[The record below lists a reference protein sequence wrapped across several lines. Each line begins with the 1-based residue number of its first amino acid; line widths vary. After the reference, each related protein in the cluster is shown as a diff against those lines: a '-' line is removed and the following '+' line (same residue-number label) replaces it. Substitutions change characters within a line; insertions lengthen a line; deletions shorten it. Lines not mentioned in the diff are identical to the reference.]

1 MLIKER
7 MSYPVISLPPDTPVH
22 DARNL
27 FRQENIRRAPVVK
40 NGKLIGIVSIQDLI
54 DATPTKA
61 TSLSRWEI
69 NYLLSKLTVGKVM
82 TKEVTTIDEDTP
94 IEQAA
99 RIMADKKIGG
109 LPVLREGKVAGM
121 ITETDLFKVFL
132 EMMGA
137 REIGVRVTALV
148 DDQPGILNTITSA
161 VAEVGGSFISFGQ
174 FAGED
179 VSTKLVVFK
188 VSGAKKDDIK
198 KAIKDIAKEVWDIRE
213 CHA

>member
-7 MSYPVISLPPDTPVH
+7 MSYPVIALSPDTPIQ

-27 FRQENIRRAPVVK
+27 FKQESIRRAPVIK
-40 NGKLIGIVSIQDLI
+40 KGKLIGIVSEQDLI

-69 NYLLSKLTVGKVM
+69 NYLLSKLTVDEVM
-82 TKEVTTIDEDTP
+82 TKNVTTIDEDMP

-99 RIMADKKIGG
+99 RIMADEKIGG
-109 LPVLREGKVAGM
+109 LPVIREGKVAGM

-132 EMMGA
+132 ELMGA
-137 REIGVRVTALV
+137 RELGVRVTALV
-148 DDQPGILNTITSA
+148 DDQPGILNKITTA
-161 VAEVGGSFISFGQ
+161 IAGVGGSFISFGQ
-174 FAGED
+174 FSGED
-179 VSTKLVVFK
+179 VATKLIVFK
-188 VSGAKKDDIK
+188 VSGATEADVK

-213 CHA
+213 CCH

>member
-40 NGKLIGIVSIQDLI
+40 KRKLVGIVSIQDLI

-69 NYLLSKLTVGKVM
+69 NYLLSKLTVGEVM
-82 TKEVTTIDEDTP
+82 TKDVTTIDEDTP

-99 RIMADKKIGG
+99 RIMVDKKIGG

-137 REIGVRVTALV
+137 REIGIRVTALV
-148 DDQPGILNTITSA
+148 DDEPGILNTITSA
-161 VAEVGGSFISFGQ
+161 IAEVGGSFISFGQ

-179 VSTKLVVFK
+179 ISTKLIVFK
-188 VSGAKKDDIK
+188 VSGASKDDIK
-198 KAIKDIAKEVWDIRE
+198 KTIKDIAKEVWDIRQ
-213 CHA
+213 CPA